1 MKLFCAII
9 ILFILSN
16 CSFDDKTGVWKNE
29 NLTKNADESI
39 LNDFKNISSSKKNFD
54 TITNL
59 DKKFIF
65 SLSDI
70 VTNNHWKDSFYSD
83 SNNFDNFKYNN
94 NNQLILKSKK
104 ITKYETSKQL
114 LYFKNNIILSDIRGN
129 IIIYSINKNKIIS
142 KFNFYKKRYKKL
154 KKSINLIIENN
165 ILFAADNLGY
175 IYAYDIQTNS
185 LLWAKNFKIPFKSN
199 LKVYGEMLIVAN
211 IKNNVFFLEKKNGET
226 FKSIQTEETKVTN
239 QFVNNFS
246 ITKDNLLFLN
256 SFGSL
261 YSINLNT
268 KQINWFLNLNQSL
281 DLNTDNLFNG
291 NQIVYHKNKIIVS
304 SNKFSYLINSQTGN
318 ILRNRNFSS
327 DIKPIIN
334 NEYIFLITKNNYLIA
349 ANLDDG
355 EIIYSYNLKDQLSEY
370 LQIKNKNKLE
380 THNFFVAN
388 NKLLIFIN
396 SKYLAFFNI
405 NGQIENVTKLPSKI
419 KSNPILINGSI
430 IYLDNNNKIKILD

>member
-1 MKLFCAII
+1 MKLFYAII
-9 ILFILSN
+9 ILFIFSN
-16 CSFDDKTGVWKNE
+16 CSFDNKTGVWKNE
-29 NLTKNADESI
+29 NLTQNANDN
-39 LNDFKNISSSKKNFD
+39 LFNDFKKISSSKNIFD
-54 TITNL
+54 TIINL

-65 SLSDI
+65 NLSDI

-94 NNQLILKSKK
+94 GNQLILKSKK
-104 ITKYETSKQL
+104 ITKHESSKQL
-114 LYFKNNIILSDIRGN
+114 LYYKNNIILNDIKGN

-154 KKSINLIIENN
+154 KKNINLIIKNN
-165 ILFAADNLGY
+165 ILFVADNLGY
-175 IYAYDIQTNS
+175 IYAYDFQTNS

-211 IKNNVFFLEKKNGET
+211 IKNNVFFLNKKNGET
-226 FKSIQTEETKVTN
+226 IKSIQTEETKVTN

-268 KQINWFLNLNQSL
+268 KKINWFLNLNQSL

-291 NQIVYHKNKIIVS
+291 NQIVYHKNKIVVS
-304 SNKFSYLINSQTGN
+304 SNNFSYLINSQTGN
-318 ILRNRNFSS
+318 IVRNRNFSS
-327 DIKPIIN
+327 NIKPIIN

-349 ANLDDG
+349 AKLDDG
-355 EIIYSYNLKDQLSEY
+355 DIIYSYNLRDQLSEY
-370 LQIKNKNKLE
+370 LQLKNKNKLE

-396 SKYLAFFNI
+396 NKYIAFFNI

>member
-1 MKLFCAII
+1 MKLFYAII
-9 ILFILSN
+9 ILFILSS
-16 CSFDDKTGVWKNE
+16 CSFDDKTGIWKNE
-29 NLTKNADESI
+29 NLTQSAKDGP
-39 LNDFKNISSSKKNFD
+39 LNDFKKISSSKNIFD
-54 TITNL
+54 TIINL

-65 SLSDI
+65 NLSDI
-70 VTNNHWKDSFYSD
+70 ITNDHWKDSFYSE

-94 NNQLILKSKK
+94 NNQIILKSKK
-104 ITKYETSKQL
+104 ITKYESNKQL
-114 LYFKNNIILSDIRGN
+114 LYYKNNIILNDRRGN
-129 IIIYSINKNKIIS
+129 IIIYSINKNKVIS

-165 ILFAADNLGY
+165 ILFVADNLGY
-175 IYAYDIQTNS
+175 IYAYDLQTNS

-199 LKVYGEMLIVAN
+199 LKVYGDMVIVAN
-211 IKNNVFFLEKKNGET
+211 IKNNVFFLKKSNGET
-226 FKSIQTEETKVTN
+226 IKSILTEETRVTN

-268 KQINWFLNLNQSL
+268 KKIKWFLNLNQSL
-281 DLNTDNLFNG
+281 DLKTDNLFNG
-291 NQIVYHKNKIIVS
+291 NQIVNYNDKIVVS
-304 SNKFSYLINSQTGN
+304 SNNFLYLINSQTGN
-318 ILRNRNFSS
+318 ILINKNFSS

-334 NEYIFLITKNNYLIA
+334 NEYFFLITKNNYLISA
-349 ANLDDG
+349 RLHDG

-370 LQIKNKNKLE
+370 FKAKNKLE
-380 THNFFVAN
+380 IHNFFVAN

-396 SKYLAFFNI
+396 SKYLAFLNI
-405 NGQIENVTKLPSKI
+405 NGQIENIKKLPFKI
-419 KSNPILINGSI
+419 KSNPIFINGSI

>member
-1 MKLFCAII
+1 MKLFYSII
-9 ILFILSN
+9 ILFILSS
-16 CSFDDKTGVWKNE
+16 CSFDDKTGIWKNE
-29 NLTKNADESI
+29 NLTQNDNDNDS
-39 LNDFKNISSSKKNFD
+39 LFNDFKKISSTKKIFD
-54 TITNL
+54 TIINL

-65 SLSDI
+65 NLSNIIKND
-70 VTNNHWKDSFYSD
+70 HWKDSFYSD

-104 ITKYETSKQL
+104 ITKYEPNKQL
-114 LYFKNNIILSDIRGN
+114 LYYKNNIILNDRRGN
-129 IIIYSINKNKIIS
+129 IIIYSINKNKLIS

-165 ILFAADNLGY
+165 ILFVADNLGY
-175 IYAYDIQTNS
+175 IYAYDLQTNS

-199 LKVYGEMLIVAN
+199 LKVYGDMVIVAN
-211 IKNNVFFLEKKNGET
+211 IKNNVFFLKKNNGET
-226 FKSIQTEETKVTN
+226 IKSIQTEETRVTN

-268 KQINWFLNLNQSL
+268 KKINWFLNLNQSL
-281 DLNTDNLFNG
+281 DLKTDNLFNG
-291 NQIVYHKNKIIVS
+291 NQIVNYNDKIVVS
-304 SNKFSYLINSQTGN
+304 SNNFLYLIDSQTGS
-318 ILRNRNFSS
+318 ILRNKNFSS
-327 DIKPIIN
+327 SIKPIIN
-334 NEYIFLITKNNYLIA
+334 NEYIFLITKNNYLISTRLHDA
-349 ANLDDG
+349 

-370 LQIKNKNKLE
+370 LKPKNKLE
-380 THNFFVAN
+380 IHNFFVAN

-396 SKYLAFFNI
+396 RKYLAFLNI
-405 NGQIENVTKLPSKI
+405 NGQIENITKLPFKI
-419 KSNPILINGSI
+419 KSNPIFINGSI

>member
-1 MKLFCAII
+1 MKLFYAII
-9 ILFILSN
+9 ILFILSS
-16 CSFDDKTGVWKNE
+16 CSFDDKTGIWKNE
-29 NLTKNADESI
+29 NLTQSAKDGP
-39 LNDFKNISSSKKNFD
+39 LNDFKKISSSKNIFD
-54 TITNL
+54 TIINL

-65 SLSDI
+65 NLSDI
-70 VTNNHWKDSFYSD
+70 ITNDHWKDSFYSE

-94 NNQLILKSKK
+94 NNQIILKSKK
-104 ITKYETSKQL
+104 ITKYESNKQL
-114 LYFKNNIILSDIRGN
+114 LYYKNNIILNDRRGN
-129 IIIYSINKNKIIS
+129 IIIYSINKNKVIS

-165 ILFAADNLGY
+165 ILFVADNLGY
-175 IYAYDIQTNS
+175 IYAYDLQTNS

-199 LKVYGEMLIVAN
+199 LKVYGDMVIVAN
-211 IKNNVFFLEKKNGET
+211 IKNNVFFLKKSNGET
-226 FKSIQTEETKVTN
+226 IKSILTEETRVTN

-268 KQINWFLNLNQSL
+268 KKIKWFLNLNQSL
-281 DLNTDNLFNG
+281 DLKTDNLFNG
-291 NQIVYHKNKIIVS
+291 NQIVNYNDKIVVS
-304 SNKFSYLINSQTGN
+304 SNNFLYLINSQTGN
-318 ILRNRNFSS
+318 ILRNKNFSS

-334 NEYIFLITKNNYLIA
+334 NEYIFLITKNNYLISA
-349 ANLDDG
+349 RLHDG

-370 LQIKNKNKLE
+370 FKAKNKLE
-380 THNFFVAN
+380 IHNFFVAN

-396 SKYLAFFNI
+396 SKYLAFLNI
-405 NGQIENVTKLPSKI
+405 NGQIENIKKLPFKI
-419 KSNPILINGSI
+419 KSNPIFINGSI